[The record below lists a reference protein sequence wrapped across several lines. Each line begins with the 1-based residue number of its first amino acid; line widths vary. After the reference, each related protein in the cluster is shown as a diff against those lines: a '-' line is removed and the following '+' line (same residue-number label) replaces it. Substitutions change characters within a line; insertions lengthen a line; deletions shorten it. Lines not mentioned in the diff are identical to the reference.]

1 MSEERRDRRK
11 ERREEWKMR
20 WEARM
25 ERGHRHGHIW
35 TGVLLLLIGGVALAK
50 NYVADFPRWVFTW
63 QMLLITLGLFIGF
76 RHRFHGAAWFVL
88 LLIGG
93 TFLANDYILDD
104 KQRITLWPIILIAIG
119 LFFIF
124 RSRSGPSRHCFQK
137 KNSDG
142 KQGSD
147 VNEQG
152 DPFVEVKTSMHTTTS
167 DDDFIDST
175 SIFGGA
181 KKIVL
186 AKNFKGGDIV
196 NIFGGTELNLTQAD
210 IDGTAVLELTT
221 IFGGTKL
228 IIPSHWSVKT
238 SEVVTIFGGIE
249 DKRQMP
255 PATTELP
262 EKTLLLKGTIVF
274 GGIDIKSY

>member
-1 MSEERRDRRK
+1 
-11 ERREEWKMR
+11 
-20 WEARM
+20 
-25 ERGHRHGHIW
+25 
-35 TGVLLLLIGGVALAK
+35 LLLIGGVALAR
-50 NYVADFPRWVFTW
+50 NYVPNFPPWVFTW
-63 QMLLITLGLFIGF
+63 QMLLITLGLFIGL
-76 RHRFHGAAWFVL
+76 RHRFHGVAWFIL

-93 TFLANDYILDD
+93 TFLANDYILSD
-104 KQRITLWPIILIAIG
+104 KQRITLWPVILIAIG

-124 RSRSGPSRHCFQK
+124 RSRIGPSRHCFEK
-137 KNSDG
+137 KNSGG
-142 KQGSD
+142 KQGND
-147 VNEQG
+147 VKEKENSG
-152 DPFVEVKTSMHTTTS
+152 DPFVEVKTSMHTSTS

-210 IDGTAVLELTT
+210 INGTAVLELTT

-228 IIPSHWSVKT
+228 VIPSNWSVKT

-255 PATTELP
+255 PATTEIP

-274 GGIDIKSY
+274 GGIDIKSF